1 MICKSCKIRLI
12 RCERIPVF
20 THGTRTPILGNQHD
34 QKRSNRLCQLRQQW
48 QLDPLQ
54 QPGLLAEVEVVAT
67 YKRVG
72 INKHKMEALFHRI
85 FAPAQLELT
94 IEDRFGHPVKPR
106 EWFLVPLHVIDEAVQ
121 RIMDG
126 TIAGAVYDP
135 SSAVL
140 R

>member
-1 MICKSCKIRLI
+1 M
-12 RCERIPVF
+12 
-20 THGTRTPILGNQHD
+20 
-34 QKRSNRLCQLRQQW
+34 
-48 QLDPLQ
+48 
-54 QPGLLAEVEVVAT
+54 VAT